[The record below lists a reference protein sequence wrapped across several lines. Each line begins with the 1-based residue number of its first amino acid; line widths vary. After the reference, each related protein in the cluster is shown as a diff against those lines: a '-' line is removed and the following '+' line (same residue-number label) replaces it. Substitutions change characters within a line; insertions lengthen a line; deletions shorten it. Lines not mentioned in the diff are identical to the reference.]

1 MWVQDCYGKGIP
13 MDSVYCDPEMKSVDG
28 NLQQK
33 GGEGS
38 EKGRVNAWEGQFDH
52 LRKTLA

>member
-1 MWVQDCYGKGIP
+1 
-13 MDSVYCDPEMKSVDG
+13 MDSVYCDPEMKSLDG